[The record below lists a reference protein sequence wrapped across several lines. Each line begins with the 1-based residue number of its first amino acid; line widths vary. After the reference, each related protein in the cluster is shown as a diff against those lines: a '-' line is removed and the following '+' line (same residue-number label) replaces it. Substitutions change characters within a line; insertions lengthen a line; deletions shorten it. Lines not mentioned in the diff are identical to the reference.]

1 MLRTIRSL
9 APKSAKLEGAMTDR
23 EEVLRE
29 VGISLAAPKIA
40 QQMAYGLEPNG
51 FSGYGEFT
59 PITIRPYTT
68 ADDADLERDKPRD

>member
-9 APKSAKLEGAMTDR
+9 AKDANLEGAMTDR

-29 VGISLAAPKIA
+29 VGISLTAPDIA
-40 QQMAYGLEPNG
+40 HLMAHGLEPNG

-68 ADDADLERDKPRD
+68 AEDADLERDKSRD